1 MIPRA
6 LYEMEVAHTGITD
19 LRVVDSMHDRKA
31 MMADLSDGFIALPG
45 AMGTLE
51 ELFEVLTW
59 AQLGFHE
66 KPCGL
71 LEVAGYFESL
81 IAFLDHAVAERF
93 LREEYRQLLMVEEAP
108 ETLLDR
114 FAGYRPVKLEKWIER
129 SELSRRRRHWSRE
142 SGSSRCVAPWH
153 DWRERSPSSATNR
166 NELAPSS
173 KELVRS
179 TVIRAPS
186 VTSWTAICSSSHCAS
201 PEVSS
206 RASGHDWRK

>member
-19 LRVVDSMHDRKA
+19 LRVVDAMHDRKA

-129 SELSRRRRHWSRE
+129 SEL
-142 SGSSRCVAPWH
+142 
-153 DWRERSPSSATNR
+153 
-166 NELAPSS
+166 
-173 KELVRS
+173 
-179 TVIRAPS
+179 
-186 VTSWTAICSSSHCAS
+186 
-201 PEVSS
+201 
-206 RASGHDWRK
+206 